1 VLDPQIGDP
10 AVPPAGRVYLLT
22 GVTGF
27 LGKVVLEELLRRS
40 KELKLER
47 VYVLIR
53 PRASR
58 DVDERFEREVA
69 SSDCFSGL
77 PPDWGDAVT
86 VVRGL
91 LEVPGLD
98 LEPEDASRLAAEV
111 THVVHA
117 AASVEFNLEI
127 KAAARS
133 NITTSLNL
141 LELSRSFRR
150 LRKFVYV
157 STAYTTPHPGDRV
170 TIEETLAPLPAA
182 PEELLRTI
190 IEGRADERDLLART
204 GHPNTYTLTKSLAE
218 HLLVARHGQVP
229 LCIVRP
235 SIISASWQHPFPGW
249 IDSVAGFGAFAVM
262 LGMGYMRAAIADP
275 EAKIDVIPVDE
286 VAASILLACES
297 DMRSDGTIQIH
308 HATAGI
314 RRSPTVLDCWETIRD
329 FFSTHR
335 VDRRPAMRYLGP
347 PGLRFALADMIHH
360 RIPVNAAKLRSRR
373 ARRAGAQ
380 VLSRV
385 THLNTIFPYFT
396 RKTFDFRTQ
405 HDLGDAFDPRQYI
418 TTVCRGVYRYILNR
432 DDTQWLLAGRK
443 HSGFPGGDM
452 RWATGQPQ
460 GNSIVRFAAW
470 IMAKVLRRCF
480 DRVTVDVH
488 SFEAARKQ
496 TPEGSPM
503 VVLPTHRSYFDFV
516 LWSYLFFARPDLGV
530 RIPHI
535 AAATEFGR
543 IPILGRVLD
552 WLHAFYIARGP
563 RKENKD
569 LARRVSALVR
579 DGKTLEFFIEGTRSR
594 SRAFLTPKRGL
605 MRCLQETGRSFTLL
619 PVAISY
625 DRVPEEND
633 FARELSGRPKP
644 EMRLSALLRWTWRTF
659 KGQVDLG
666 RAHLACGVPVVLGPD
681 TNLRIAS
688 REVIARLQDA
698 TVTTTFHL
706 RAFLQHHPIEGI
718 DADWLQQAIEQ
729 RGGRVLESTLEVPA
743 NLDPIIAATMRY
755 QFAHLFRNE
764 SAFDEPSRRLLEALF
779 GPRGADA
786 SHAVA
791 AEEALS

>member
-1 VLDPQIGDP
+1 MLEPTPDDP
-10 AVPPAGRVYLLT
+10 AAGGNVYLLT

-27 LGKVVLEELLRRS
+27 LGKVVLEELLRRG
-40 KELKLER
+40 KELRVER

-53 PRASR
+53 PRSSR

-77 PPDWGDAVT
+77 PPDWGDCVT

-98 LEPEDASRLAAEV
+98 LDSEDASKLASEV
-111 THVVHA
+111 THIVHS
-117 AASVEFNLEI
+117 AASVEFDLEI
-127 KAAARS
+127 KSAARS

-150 LRKFVYV
+150 LKKFVYV
-157 STAYTTPHPGDRV
+157 STAYTTPHPGDGV
-170 TIEETLAPLPAA
+170 PIEEKLAPLPAP
-182 PEELLRTI
+182 PEEIHRSIL
-190 IEGRADERDLLART
+190 EGRADERALLART

-218 HLLVARHGQVP
+218 HLLVARHGSVP
-229 LCIVRP
+229 LTIVRP

-262 LGMGYMRAAIADP
+262 LGMGYMRAAIGDP
-275 EAKIDVIPVDE
+275 EARLDVIPVDE
-286 VAASILLACES
+286 VASSILLACES
-297 DMRSDGTIQIH
+297 PMLADGTIEIR

-329 FFSTHR
+329 YFSTHR
-335 VDRRPAMRYLGP
+335 VDRQPAMRYLGP
-347 PGLRFALADMIHH
+347 PGLRFALADMMHH

-373 ARRAGAQ
+373 ARSAGNK

-405 HDLGDAFDPRQYI
+405 KDLGDGYNAREYI
-418 TTVCRGVYRYILNR
+418 TTICRGVYRYILNR
-432 DDTQWLLAGRK
+432 DDTQWLLGGRK

-452 RWATGQPQ
+452 RWATGQPN
-460 GNSIVRFAAW
+460 GNSVVRFAAW

-480 DRVTVDVH
+480 DRVTVDIH
-488 SFEAARKQ
+488 SFEAARKLI
-496 TPEGSPM
+496 PEGSP
-503 VVLPTHRSYFDFV
+503 VVILPTHRSYFDFV
-516 LWSYLFFARPDLGV
+516 LCSYLLFTRPDLGI

-543 IPILGRVLD
+543 IPILGRILN

-594 SRAFLTPKRGL
+594 SRAFLAPKRGL

-625 DRVPEEND
+625 DRVPEEAD
-633 FARELSGRPKP
+633 FARELSGRPKS
-644 EMRLSALLRWTWRTF
+644 EMRLSALLRWTMKTF
-659 KGQVDLG
+659 RGEVDLG
-666 RAHLACGVPVVLGPD
+666 RCHLACATPVTLGPD
-681 TNLRIAS
+681 SNLRTVS
-688 REVIARLQDA
+688 REVMLLLQA
-698 TVTTTFHL
+698 TTVTTTFHL
-706 RAFLQHHPIEGI
+706 KCFLQLHPIEGV
-718 DADWLQQAIEQ
+718 DVEWLQQAIEQ
-729 RGGRVLESTLEVPA
+729 RGGRVLESTLEVPT
-743 NLDPIIAATMRY
+743 NFDPIIAATMRH
-755 QFAHLFRNE
+755 QFAHLFKNE
-764 SAFDEPSRRLLEALF
+764 SAFDEPSRLLLEALF
-779 GPRGADA
+779 GPRGAEA
-786 SHAVA
+786 AQPVA